1 MLFFFPF
8 PSQKSPIVSNLSIS
22 CESCDNPPYYA
33 LDLESLLNK
42 SIVDGLRLFN
52 IPRSYP

>member
-33 LDLESLLNK
+33 LDLESLLKK
-42 SIVDGLRLFN
+42 SIVNGLRLFN